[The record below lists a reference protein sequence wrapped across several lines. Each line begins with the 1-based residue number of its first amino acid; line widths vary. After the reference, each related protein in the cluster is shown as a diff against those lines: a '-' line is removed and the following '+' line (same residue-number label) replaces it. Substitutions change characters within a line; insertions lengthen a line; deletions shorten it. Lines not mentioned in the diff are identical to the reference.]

1 MTRQRSVHRNGFTL
15 IELLTVIGII
25 AVLAGIIF
33 PVFAAARGKA
43 RQTACVSNLRQL
55 GMAIQMYASDYDG
68 QLPWSKDA
76 SDDAVRVMW
85 PQACWPM
92 LAAMPLYNDAVEPYV
107 KNNRIWRCPSDTGFD
122 ELDNNFDPMTGRPRP
137 MPARPTMFEKY
148 GASYLYR
155 TEISFKQKSLDSL
168 SGWRRDNNGQWQEV
182 GAGEINVL
190 FDGHGSWHGGTL
202 FPSKQYIVLFA
213 DGRAK
218 LRTYDQYQAA
228 WSTAIEPNP
237 TPAPCQ

>member
-1 MTRQRSVHRNGFTL
+1 
-15 IELLTVIGII
+15 
-25 AVLAGIIF
+25 
-33 PVFAAARGKA
+33 
-43 RQTACVSNLRQL
+43 
-55 GMAIQMYASDYDG
+55 
-68 QLPWSKDA
+68 
-76 SDDAVRVMW
+76 
-85 PQACWPM
+85 
-92 LAAMPLYNDAVEPYV
+92 
-107 KNNRIWRCPSDTGFD
+107 
-122 ELDNNFDPMTGRPRP
+122 

-155 TEISFKQKSLDSL
+155 TEISFKQKSLDGL

-190 FDGHGSWHGGTL
+190 FDGNGSWHGGTL

-228 WSTAIEPNP
+228 WSTALDPNP
-237 TPAPCQ
+237 IPVPCQ